1 MGKKGVEKYL
11 DMEIVLPFKTFYM
24 EEYQVTLLP
33 ANHDRRKDCFIYVI
47 QHEGKTLLYGH
58 DSAMFGEETWQGLRQ
73 FSFDCVVLDRTMVEK
88 AQIFEGYMGFPD
100 NIKIR
105 ERITPIFKENGFVAA
120 YDGLDIEF

>member
-1 MGKKGVEKYL
+1 
-11 DMEIVLPFKTFYM
+11 
-24 EEYQVTLLP
+24 
-33 ANHDRRKDCFIYVI
+33 
-47 QHEGKTLLYGH
+47 
-58 DSAMFGEETWQGLRQ
+58 
-73 FSFDCVVLDRTMVEK
+73 MVEK